1 MAGSASH
8 GIGTSGIGH
17 LGAPGANHSSS
28 LLWTKTQQL
37 PEELFRQLQSI
48 YGDHFPLEARHHLA
62 GWLEASFAGV
72 DELDVAG
79 GSNPAHEEHARVLV
93 ISLVQQLEQ
102 KAAET
107 SDFLTKNKLE
117 QIIENFRVSNFTELN
132 ILQIF
137 IIINLLKT

>member
-1 MAGSASH
+1 M
-8 GIGTSGIGH
+8 
-17 LGAPGANHSSS
+17 
-28 LLWTKTQQL
+28 
-37 PEELFRQLQSI
+37 QLQSI

-62 GWLEASFAGV
+62 GWIEASFAGV
-72 DELDVAG
+72 EELEVGG

-117 QIIENFRVSNFTELN
+117 QIIENFKVSEKQKQFFCRPKVSWYHICLYRKL
-132 ILQIF
+132 IY
-137 IIINLLKT
+137 IIMISS

>member
-1 MAGSASH
+1 M
-8 GIGTSGIGH
+8 
-17 LGAPGANHSSS
+17 
-28 LLWTKTQQL
+28 
-37 PEELFRQLQSI
+37 QSI

-72 DELDVAG
+72 DELEVGG

-102 KAAET
+102 KAAES

-117 QIIENFRVSNFTELN
+117 QIIENFRVSSQL
-132 ILQIF
+132 IQ
-137 IIINLLKT
+137 KMQW

>member
-1 MAGSASH
+1 M
-8 GIGTSGIGH
+8 
-17 LGAPGANHSSS
+17 L
-28 LLWTKTQQL
+28 
-37 PEELFRQLQSI
+37 QLQSI

-62 GWLEASFAGV
+62 GWIEASFAGAE
-72 DELDVAG
+72 ELEVGG

-117 QIIENFRVSNFTELN
+117 QIIENFKVSERQK
-132 ILQIF
+132 QIF
-137 IIINLLKT
+137 ILALDIVQLISIIMISS

>member
-1 MAGSASH
+1 M
-8 GIGTSGIGH
+8 
-17 LGAPGANHSSS
+17 
-28 LLWTKTQQL
+28 
-37 PEELFRQLQSI
+37 QSI

-72 DELDVAG
+72 DELEVGG

-102 KAAET
+102 KAAES

-117 QIIENFRVSNFTELN
+117 QIIENFRVSSQLSTVTYTLME
-132 ILQIF
+132 
-137 IIINLLKT
+137 